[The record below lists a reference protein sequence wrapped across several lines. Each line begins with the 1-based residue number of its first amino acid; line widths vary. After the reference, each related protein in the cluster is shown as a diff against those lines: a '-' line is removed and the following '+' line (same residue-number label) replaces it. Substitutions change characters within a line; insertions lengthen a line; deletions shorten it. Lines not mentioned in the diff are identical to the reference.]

1 MQEEIILINI
11 FISGRNFMI
20 KQFAQIF
27 TYGCE
32 IYDFEIVDFTDNP
45 QWFLSEKIEKEKNY
59 RFVYIV
65 YRNLEWYQIEIVNE
79 SRMIQL
85 SLFLY
90 LIE

>member
-1 MQEEIILINI
+1 
-11 FISGRNFMI
+11 MI

-32 IYDFEIVDFTDNP
+32 IYDFEIEDFTDNP